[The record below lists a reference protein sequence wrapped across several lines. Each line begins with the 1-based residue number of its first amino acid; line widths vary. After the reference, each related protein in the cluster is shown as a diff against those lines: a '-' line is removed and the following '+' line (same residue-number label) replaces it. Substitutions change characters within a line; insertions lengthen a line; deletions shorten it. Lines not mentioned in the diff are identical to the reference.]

1 MPAVTSAVEIDCP
14 PDKVFAVAT
23 DPRRFGEWQSDV
35 MDVEMLDDGV
45 FTTKRR
51 MGGTVQQRI
60 VRNDPPHDWEA
71 ESIGGAIQVHASI
84 HVEPLDG
91 GARSRVTFTL
101 DFAGR
106 GVGITLIPLIRLTA
120 AKLAPDSYRALKRLV
135 EEGSR

>member
-1 MPAVTSAVEIDCP
+1 MSALTSAVEIDCP

-35 MDVEMLDDGV
+35 TGVEMMEDGV
-45 FTTKRR
+45 FTTHRK
-51 MGGTVQQRI
+51 MGGTLQQRI
-60 VRNDPPHDWEA
+60 VRNDPPSDWEV
-71 ESIGGAIQVHASI
+71 ESIGGPLQVHASV

-106 GVGITLIPLIRLTA
+106 GVGITLIPLVRRIA
-120 AKLAPDSYRALKRLV
+120 AKAAPDSYRALKQLL